1 MDAAAAHAILF
12 ENLDYDPGKFYSNAE
27 NLPVGVGS
35 IFSAVRLPLY
45 DTETA
50 LYYTSAET
58 GYILSHECDI
68 DPAND
73 RPFSEF
79 VLICPILPLEEWIPT
94 YLEDHNEA
102 DLKSLLAH
110 IGKRNVSRVF
120 YLPPLPPSLQ
130 FGGLMYLN
138 QITHAHVS
146 ALTSES
152 TKRIASVTE
161 YGLQKL
167 DHMIQNHLLRP
178 KAVRLALGQW

>member
-1 MDAAAAHAILF
+1 MEPAAAHAILS
-12 ENLDYDPGKFYSNAE
+12 ENLDYDPGKFYSNTE

-35 IFSAVRLPLY
+35 IFSAVRLPMY
-45 DTETA
+45 DSETA
-50 LYYTSAET
+50 LYLTSAET
-58 GYILSHECDI
+58 GYVLSHECDI

-79 VLICPILPLEEWIPT
+79 VLICPILPLEEWIPA
-94 YLEDHNEA
+94 YLEDHSEA
-102 DLKSLLAH
+102 DLRSLLAH

-120 YLPPLPPSLQ
+120 YLPPLPPTLQ

-146 ALTSES
+146 ALTLD
-152 TKRIASVTE
+152 TATRIASVTE

-178 KAVRLALGQW
+178 KAVRLSLAQW